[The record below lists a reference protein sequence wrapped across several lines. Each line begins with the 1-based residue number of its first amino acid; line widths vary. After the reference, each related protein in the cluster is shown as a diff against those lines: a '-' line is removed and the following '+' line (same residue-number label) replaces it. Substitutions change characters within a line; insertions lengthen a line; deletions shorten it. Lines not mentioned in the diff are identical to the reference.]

1 MASAEEVLLQFTAE
15 DNVSDVVS
23 SIQDTVESTISNI
36 VSIMGEINDSVE
48 EVSSNVD
55 LMNDSLSNLESPV
68 LNIEVDDS
76 QIDSA
81 IEKAEELNMDAEIG
95 VNVDDS
101 LIDSAVNKLNDL
113 NKDTNLTA
121 NVDDS
126 QITELSA
133 GLSALAGVAGMAGLD
148 EMMDT
153 AGRISDSWNRLDLTF
168 GGVTDN
174 LKANISD
181 VASATGRSGA
191 TTRNYF
197 NMMGIA
203 GVTNTEMIGQSF
215 ESMAGFAYQSGKDID
230 TLSSSMQRMV
240 MSGNASARM
249 LGSMGISM
257 NDLANAMGVSAGEVT
272 KAFKALTPEERM
284 NALVKV
290 MGDGTKAN
298 EMYKNSWEGTKEKAS
313 AEFAGLMGAVGTPI
327 LQFMIPV
334 MHQLTSIVETITKV
348 FKSLPAPI
356 QTAVGGILAGAV
368 GLTSFASMIPIF
380 TRAIDGLKNGFGTL
394 GNVVSKL
401 PGIGSKFSIFAKE
414 TEEVVQTASGT
425 GKLAGDASKASSG
438 MKATSVSL
446 KGIGQ
451 GAMSM
456 LAPLLEIAI
465 VVAVMIPVIT
475 ALVAEMLLC
484 IKGLQ
489 LLIDALDFDSIDL
502 GGAVNGIKQVAD
514 ALIQVGIAMGAMTFV
529 SIMTGA
535 TLWINGLM
543 SIINPVKT
551 AGEMIKQAS
560 QELSNLGL
568 ADIDPSVVDK
578 IRKVSESLKAVGDAM
593 GDLTGLTLNMAM
605 GNFATLGGLL
615 GNISTAVRTARE
627 EIVNAGREISQIK
640 DLPDID
646 QSAVDKLKKI
656 SDSIKSVSDAFNA
669 LRGIRSDVAW
679 DTVVGGL
686 FGGINIQDAIN
697 SIKNDLINAGN
708 SLSSLNNLPD
718 IPQDVADKLKK
729 IADSI
734 KSVSDGFNALRKIR
748 DDANWDA
755 FTGGLFGGQDI
766 KTTLE
771 NVRRDLTDA
780 GNVLSGLVNLP
791 DIQEGGATKVT
802 RIADA
807 TKMVGD
813 ALNVMRGANIPDVV
827 TLALMPVK
835 IGVAKSV
842 LQNIG
847 NQLNGLQTL
856 PMVQEGIA
864 MKVNLIASNTQV
876 VGNALSSMNGANIPD
891 IVSLMMLPVRIAL
904 AKTVLVNIGNQLN
917 GLQALPMVPEGIAT
931 KVNNV
936 ANGTR
941 AVASAV
947 SSIQGVPW
955 IGPEAGVKIQ
965 MAVSAIKK
973 AMSELSKL
981 NGGEGVN
988 VAGVVGSVRN
998 ALNQVRGALNAMRGG
1013 FQGSAVGLGSSI
1025 VNGMR
1030 AGLNPLGGVVRSS
1043 VSSAVSGAS
1052 GQATHGGQQLGTSAT
1067 NGFRDNLKLGDVAG
1081 QEMDNAINQLNN
1093 KSGSFYST
1101 VAKIAQEAVRT
1112 AKANAGVQS
1121 PGYIARMWG
1130 QEIGEYSVQRI
1141 LSGATLLIRTVG
1153 DVSRRVVNA
1162 WGNPVL
1168 GVGTEFNNGLLNA
1181 GMVNGVNSMMGST
1194 VGLSNGGDAV
1204 KSNGNTYIFNEG
1216 AFHIDARNKTE
1227 SEAKQMLVL
1236 ALEGLDGMNEDIRGL

>member
-1 MASAEEVLLQFTAE
+1 
-15 DNVSDVVS
+15 
-23 SIQDTVESTISNI
+23 
-36 VSIMGEINDSVE
+36 
-48 EVSSNVD
+48 
-55 LMNDSLSNLESPV
+55 MNDSLSNLESPV

-640 DLPDID
+640 DLPDI
-646 QSAVDKLKKI
+646 
-656 SDSIKSVSDAFNA
+656 
-669 LRGIRSDVAW
+669 
-679 DTVVGGL
+679 
-686 FGGINIQDAIN
+686 
-697 SIKNDLINAGN
+697 
-708 SLSSLNNLPD
+708 
-718 IPQDVADKLKK
+718 PQDVADKLKK

-1030 AGLNPLGGVVRSS
+1030 DGLNPLGGVVRSS